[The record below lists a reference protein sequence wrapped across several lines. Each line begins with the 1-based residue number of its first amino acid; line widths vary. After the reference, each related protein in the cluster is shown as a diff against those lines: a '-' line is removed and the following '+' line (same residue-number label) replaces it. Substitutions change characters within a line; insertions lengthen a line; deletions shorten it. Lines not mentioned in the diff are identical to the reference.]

1 MPDHTA
7 ISDLIQQLPVSVH
20 LMALSGLII
29 GVIVLLAG
37 GKLLRALVA
46 LLGAAFGAIVGLT
59 IIALFPDTSDPV
71 LGMLIGAGAGLLLGI
86 ALYRFY
92 MAIALALLFGL
103 AAPVG
108 VFAFNSI
115 TGTWQPAAG
124 PLPIEAQMLDGVPV
138 TDAEIGEPE
147 APADSGEETTDSAP
161 TDAGDVETPS
171 EADPA
176 EPTDPDV
183 SLTEEVT
190 EQITD
195 LLDESGAT
203 EALREEA
210 IQQLGDEAGLDADR
224 AQDLADQARPVLDTA
239 GRIMR
244 SIFGEC
250 RDRFQALPA
259 SQQWSVS
266 LAAVIG
272 MILGGVIGLL
282 LPASAATLVASAAG
296 AALTISSASWLAARY
311 EVPIVQDLPTQPTA
325 TLLVWAALWIGG
337 TVFQWTAKRRKPDD

>member
-1 MPDHTA
+1 MPDQTA

-59 IIALFPDTSDPV
+59 LIALFPDSSDPV
-71 LGMLIGAGAGLLLGI
+71 LGMLIGAGAGLVLGI

-103 AAPVG
+103 AAPVS

-115 TGTWQPAAG
+115 TGTWQPAEG
-124 PLPIEAQMLDGVPV
+124 PLPIEEQMLDGVPV
-138 TDAEIGEPE
+138 TDAENGEPE
-147 APADSGEETTDSAP
+147 APADGTP
-161 TDAGDVETPS
+161 TDA
-171 EADPA
+171 ADA
-176 EPTDPDV
+176 EPIDPDA
-183 SLTEEVT
+183 SLTDEMT

-203 EALREEA
+203 EALRDEA
-210 IQQLGDEAGLDADR
+210 IQQLGDEAGLDSER

-250 RDRFQALPA
+250 RDRFQMLPA

-266 LAAVIG
+266 VAAVIG

-325 TLLVWAALWIGG
+325 TLIVWAALWIGG
-337 TVFQWTAKRRKPDD
+337 TVFQWTAKRPKPDD